1 MIVLNSS
8 SFLLKYQ
15 CSITKSCK
23 QEKTYK
29 AKRKESG
36 KLLKKDQIR
45 EIDTKRKH
53 SNCIFNKQS
62 FQATKMFSQTS
73 KKDMASQK

>member
-15 CSITKSCK
+15 CSITNSCK

-29 AKRKESG
+29 AKREESS
-36 KLLKKDQIR
+36 KLLKKYQAG
-45 EIDTKRKH
+45 EIDANRKD

-62 FQATKMFSQTS
+62 FQATTMFSQRS
-73 KKDMASQK
+73 KKEVPSLK